1 MSSGIASTI
10 TEDAF
15 LGGALRLCQPAKGYR
30 ITSDSVLLAALVPLG
45 LHMKILELGTGYGQ
59 VALCLIAREPS
70 VHVTGIELMPQ
81 AAELARHNAKLNGM
95 AAAFTVIEGDLAQQE
110 FRPQYDAVVANP
122 PYRLADGHTASSDP
136 VKAAATVEGVPLL
149 KWAEAAAAA
158 LKPEGAAVFI
168 HDARR
173 EADLVSALQSAGFTD
188 IVVLP
193 MASMPEADAL
203 RVAVKAQRGAGR
215 VLRLPV
221 YVQHSSD
228 GKWLP
233 EMDSVL
239 RTPRE
244 LPLWPK

>member
-30 ITSDSVLLAALVPLG
+30 ITSDSVLLAALVPLSM
-45 LHMKILELGTGYGQ
+45 HMKILELGTGYGQ

-95 AAAFTVIEGDLAQQE
+95 AAAFRVVEGDLAGQE
-110 FRPQYDAVVANP
+110 FKPQYDVVVANP
-122 PYRLADGHTASSDP
+122 PYRLADGHTASADP
-136 VKAAATVEGVPLL
+136 VKAAATVEGVPLV
-149 KWAEAAAAA
+149 KWAEAASAA
-158 LKPEGAAVFI
+158 LKPEGRAIFI

-173 EADLVSALQSAGFTD
+173 ESDLVSALQAVGLAD
-188 IVVLP
+188 IIVLP
-193 MASMPEADAL
+193 MASMPDSEAL
-203 RVAVKAQRGAGR
+203 RVVVMARRGA
-215 VLRLPV
+215 VQLARLPD
-221 YVQHSSD
+221 YVQHD
-228 GKWLP
+228 ANGKWLP

-239 RTPRE
+239 RGPRE